1 MRCGCPN
8 RHFPDHCKKILI
20 SLAVLL
26 SASVCYSFDCYN
38 PCQIRCIPCP
48 TTYEQSACESVKE
61 QPTETQ
67 QAPPESKEDEDWAP
81 KPLTDKPEI
90 QMGTPGP
97 ITKPVIE
104 KPKEG
109 TGHIRLLVPQNAQV
123 YINDRPTSIK
133 GTARNFYSIDLKP
146 GRLYGYRI
154 KVVYDGQQSSQ
165 SVLLADGDSK
175 IVNFQSVEKIAQK

>member
-1 MRCGCPN
+1 M
-8 RHFPDHCKKILI
+8 KALL

-38 PCQIRCIPCP
+38 PCQIRCTPCP
-48 TTYEQSACESVKE
+48 ITCEQSACEPAKE
-61 QPTETQ
+61 QPTTETQPTETQ

-81 KPLTDKPEI
+81 KPLTDKPET
-90 QMGTPGP
+90 QMGIPGP
-97 ITKPVIE
+97 VTKPVIE

-109 TGHIRLLVPQNAQV
+109 TGHIRLIVPQNAQV
-123 YINDRPTSIK
+123 YINDRPTNIK

-154 KVVYDGQQSSQ
+154 KVVCDGQQSSQ
-165 SVLLADGDSK
+165 RVLLTDGDSK
-175 IVNFQSVEKIAQK
+175 VINFQPVEKIAKR